1 MRKLFFIVNKIVL
14 NVLETLGN
22 AEAKTFQE
30 IFKKYRR
37 QLLKNFNGYGL
48 LKQTISLEIF

>member
-14 NVLETLGN
+14 NVLETL
-22 AEAKTFQE
+22 EKCRSKTFQE
-30 IFKKYRR
+30 IFKKYGR